1 MGMTKKQMKVLM
13 SCIFDAI
20 KEARE
25 EENIEEKNKKLD
37 RIIENLQIIL
47 ED

>member
-1 MGMTKKQMKVLM
+1 MGMTKKQIKVLM
-13 SCIFDAI
+13 SFIFDAI